1 MRLDDITKDNYFS
14 VVMLTTNPDHVATV
28 MERHVASN
36 AFSLVEASFSEG
48 DVVTKAIVHERNDTV
63 IGFCMYGITE
73 IMGKKQYAIL
83 RFMIDVSFQCKGYGT
98 QALGLIIDEMKKL
111 EGCKEIYLTLTQ
123 GNTRAR
129 HVYHKYGFRSTGD
142 VIDGERLY
150 RLSLSEE

>member
-1 MRLDDITKDNYFS
+1 MRLDDITKDNYFQ
-14 VVMLTTNPDHVATV
+14 VVMLTTNQDHTATV
-28 MERHVASN
+28 MEKHVASN
-36 AFSLVEASFSEG
+36 AFSLVEASFSESP
-48 DVVTKAIVHERNDTV
+48 VYTKAIIHERNNTV

-73 IMGKKQYAIL
+73 ILGKRVYALL

-98 QALGLIIDEMKKL
+98 KALGLILDEIKAL
-111 EGCKEIYLTLTQ
+111 PDCKEIFLTLTP

-150 RLSLSEE
+150 RLEL